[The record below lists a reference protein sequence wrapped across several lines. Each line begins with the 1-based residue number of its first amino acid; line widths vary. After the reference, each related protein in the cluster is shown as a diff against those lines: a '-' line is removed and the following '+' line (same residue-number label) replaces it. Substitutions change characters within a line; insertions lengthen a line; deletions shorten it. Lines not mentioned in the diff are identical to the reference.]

1 MRTPAPS
8 VTALAY
14 PLPAPAAVCRS
25 PTPPTLRRTSGQTR
39 RCCGGLA
46 VPCRSV
52 QRGWWYEG
60 RSSTVLSPLFIFVR
74 TKPTFTYV
82 QFIRLDSYA
91 PSQISTLESLF
102 IWTKQ
107 FAKLPSTWGALPG
120 MLQPVVRFAG
130 AHQKGV
136 PVGPTPP
143 SSRRLLHP
151 KVWPRRTCGAGEG

>member
-1 MRTPAPS
+1 MRTPAAS

-46 VPCRSV
+46 VPCGSV
-52 QRGWWYEG
+52 QRGWRYEG
-60 RSSTVLSPLFIFVR
+60 RSSTVLSPLLIFVR

-82 QFIRLDSYA
+82 QFLRLDSYA
-91 PSQISTLESLF
+91 PLRISTLESLF

-130 AHQKGV
+130 PHHMGV
-136 PVGPTPP
+136 PGGPTPP
-143 SSRRLLHP
+143 SSRRLLHRLSLGSSG
-151 KVWPRRTCGAGEG
+151 V